1 MKLSELEL
9 KKAIDGCIKGDN
21 RSQEIVFKTY
31 YGKML
36 SVAMRYT
43 KEVNLAQDL
52 IQESFIKVFDKIG
65 VYDHKGSFE
74 GWIRRIVVNTTI
86 DYLRKKKH
94 EYLVL
99 DDDESYDGKY
109 GLQTEEETDDSIF
122 ATLKPDVVL
131 SAIEELSPAY
141 KTVFNMYVVEGYPHQ
156 EIADMLNIS
165 VGTSK
170 SNLAKAK
177 MNLRKILLTE
187 LNNKNE

>member
-1 MKLSELEL
+1 
-9 KKAIDGCIKGDN
+9 
-21 RSQEIVFKTY
+21 
-31 YGKML
+31 
-36 SVAMRYT
+36 MRYT